1 MSQPHFFKTGC
12 SFLKSAPWR
21 LQCANHL
28 LTFVLFRPSPKHP
41 IYLSPHDHIPYII
54 IPSRNNIFFNFFFLA
69 IFFFLFLNI
78 FHSDFFFFLFLVTCS
93 IVLSLQ
99 NICVS
104 QMKSLSTSPF
114 IYRPLPSL
122 SHLPLH
128 LIKRKIKKRM

>member
-1 MSQPHFFKTGC
+1 
-12 SFLKSAPWR
+12 
-21 LQCANHL
+21 
-28 LTFVLFRPSPKHP
+28 
-41 IYLSPHDHIPYII
+41 
-54 IPSRNNIFFNFFFLA
+54 
-69 IFFFLFLNI
+69 
-78 FHSDFFFFLFLVTCS
+78 LVTCS

-128 LIKRKIKKRM
+128 LIKRKIKKTDVKRRVTEPENTAVKSLNTYSTLHINLFIYLYFVSLVHEE